1 MSPGEMFWK
10 RRKKQGHIRTYTM
23 LLSNDKIGVC
33 SGPLVAWDG
42 LHLWMQEG
50 RSWKV
55 KGQMP
60 LWSFGLMLLFSSPS
74 SQRTQDLPS
83 TPLQDSL
90 IFTSWAKAVGWLG
103 NLRNLFLNNLLRS
116 VTISHLDPE
125 TLLSLILFLNEG
137 SCNTVNGVAKSWTR
151 LSDFTFESIIY

>member
-1 MSPGEMFWK
+1 MSPGEMYWK
-10 RRKKQGHIRTYTM
+10 RRKKQGHIWSYTV

-33 SGPLVAWDG
+33 YGWVVAWDG
-42 LHLWMQEG
+42 VHLGMQEG
-50 RSWKV
+50 RRWKM

-60 LWSFGLMLLFSSPS
+60 LGSSGLMLLFSSPS

-90 IFTSWAKAVGWLG
+90 IFTSRAKAVGWLG

-125 TLLSLILFLNEG
+125 TLSLILFLNEG